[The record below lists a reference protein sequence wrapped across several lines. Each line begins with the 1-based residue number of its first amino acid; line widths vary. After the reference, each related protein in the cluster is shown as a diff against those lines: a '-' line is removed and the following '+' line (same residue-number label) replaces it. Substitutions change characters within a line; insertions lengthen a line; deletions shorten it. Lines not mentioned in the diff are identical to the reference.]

1 MTTACRFIHPIRSF
15 GRLLLIITVAL
26 ALNSPGLASPSSSGG
41 TSGGRAASAS
51 APAPQPQF
59 VYVGNHDSKDLSVF
73 HVNAATGE
81 LSPVAGS
88 PFRLETT
95 PTSVVASPNGEF
107 IFVAG
112 DSSAG
117 IFAYKIDSRGA
128 PQAVEGSPF
137 ETSASPHQL
146 VVDHSGNHL
155 YATVEES
162 GTVLAFAIDAA
173 SGKLTAIAG
182 SPFSAGRAASAI
194 AISPDDHFLF
204 VSSAAENVISSLGL
218 NERDGTLAPT
228 RNSAVETGFF
238 PERIAISASG
248 KELYV
253 SNAGSDSV
261 SAFAVD
267 TADGALTPAIG
278 SPFETLH
285 SPGDLVVTPDST
297 RLLVASSQA
306 AGLSGMSIHLEGTT
320 AAGESLLAP
329 ASPIAPRGSLTLAG
343 DVAGQFLF
351 TVNADSNTITRYLV
365 DPKTHNLS
373 VGSGLS
379 YATGSRPRALAVA
392 NTAPPQTT
400 ESISVALASGSL
412 LTFASTTGTVTLS
425 AAAVQGSD
433 SSCAGQVIQLAFS
446 VPSIGVI
453 STATENPATSVCVL
467 TGETTASFTVTTSTS
482 SGSATL
488 TAFATGF
495 TDGTTSLSVTLR
507 TITLTLPYTNIGTG
521 NTVTGTV
528 KLANPAPSIP
538 SPGGVTI
545 SLASSAAATASIA
558 PASVSIAAGAT
569 TASFTVTGVQA
580 NTATLTASVPTGG
593 YSNGT
598 LGVTVF
604 PPGLTIS
611 LPHNAVVAPGQS
623 LPYPVSIGAPATIN
637 LSVTLA
643 GSGGPGTVTF
653 TPNPVMIPIGQ
664 TSPTTAPTINGVN
677 IGPLSVTGRATGYAS
692 DTENATVQITLTFNP
707 NTLSVEAGTTKDLT
721 LSASAV
727 APAPNGFKITLAS
740 ANPLEASVGPNI
752 TIPAGSSS
760 VSVPITGVA
769 AGTTTVQATA
779 PGAIAGSAAITV
791 YSPPGITL
799 YGPEGGGSFTIGY
812 NGVVGLSG
820 ILAEAAP
827 AGNLVVKLVTP
838 ATSNLLLSKTA
849 TTGGSHSITVTVPAG
864 STSIPTFYALAKA
877 SSGNTTITATA
888 PAYSNGTATATFV
901 PSGFILEGGTSTTSL
916 SGTSPVYVYLA
927 QLDPTTL
934 AYTGQTLTLRAGA
947 PAVTLHLSNTDTPAG
962 VGTLGSSSVVFKAN
976 DTHVQTTF
984 KPAAA
989 GSAVIGFASTP
1000 AGYATPASNTTTTFT
1015 VTEPN
1020 SSLILCNIYSIT
1032 GTGAGSI
1039 GYNSACA
1046 SSVSLATAAPLG
1058 GRKVTLTSNS
1068 ANLLLSASATTVG
1081 SSSIT
1086 LTVAAGSTTAPQFYA
1101 QALASTG
1108 SATITETVPGYNS
1121 TTATVNF
1128 VPSGFIV
1135 LGGTTTTTFSGTS
1148 PVYVYFAQ
1156 LDPTT
1161 LAYTGQ
1167 TLILRPGASTATI
1180 GLTNADTPAGVGTL
1194 GSSSLVFKAGDTNHQ
1209 TTFQPAVAG
1218 SAVIGFSG
1226 TLAGYSTPSTNFT
1239 TTFTV
1244 TAPNSSLIL
1253 CNIYSI
1259 TGTGKGSMAY
1269 NSACA
1274 SSISLA
1280 VAAPTGGRP
1289 VTLTS
1294 NSANLLLSTSAT
1306 TVGSASITLNVPAGS
1321 TTAPQFYAQALA
1333 STGSAT
1339 ITETVSGY
1347 NSTTATV
1354 NFVPS
1359 GFIALG
1365 GTSTTTFS
1373 GTSPVYVYFA
1383 QLDPTTLAYT
1393 GQTLILRPGASTATV
1408 GLTNTDTPAGVGTL
1422 GASAVTFNAGDT
1434 SHQTTFQ
1441 PVSPGSAVIG
1451 FNSTLAGYSTPSTNA
1466 TTTFTVT
1473 APNTSLI
1480 FCNIYSITGTGTG
1493 SIAYN
1498 SACASSVS
1506 LATAAPAGGRTVN
1519 LTSSDPTKLLLSTSA
1534 TTVGSGSITLTVAAG
1549 STTAPQFYAQALV
1562 STGTVTV
1569 TESVSGYNPTAA
1581 TVNFVP
1587 SGFILQGGTTTT
1599 TFSGTS
1605 PVYVYF
1611 AQLDPTT
1618 LSYTGQTLT
1627 LRPGAAAATIGLT
1640 NTDTPAG
1647 VGTLGSNSLVFNP
1660 GDTSHQ
1666 TTFQPAVAGTA
1677 VIGFSST
1684 LAGYSKP
1691 SNFNT
1696 TTFTVTA
1703 PNSSL
1708 ILCNIYSVTGT
1719 GSGSM
1724 AYNSACASS
1733 ISLAVAAPAGGR
1745 TVTLTSNSANLL
1757 LSTSA
1762 TTVGLASITL
1772 SVAAGSTTAPQFYAQ
1787 ALASTGS
1794 ATITE
1799 TVPGYNPTTATV
1811 NFVPSGFIVVGGT
1824 STTSLSGTSP
1834 VYVYFAQLD
1843 PSTLAYEGQTL
1854 ILRPGA
1860 PAATI
1865 GLTNTDTPAG
1875 VGTLASNSL
1884 VFNPGDTSHQTTFQ
1898 PAVAGSAVIGFSST
1912 LAGYATPST
1921 NATTTFTV
1929 TTPTSSVLAVTVG
1942 NYMETTTN
1950 GTLQVGAPSGGVT
1963 VTISAPST
1971 AKILLSTSASVKG
1984 NTSISFTL
1992 AANSSSTPIFYVQSQ
2007 GGGAG
2012 TVTLTIS
2019 APGYANG
2026 TGTVTVYPSGFAL
2039 QGSNFTTTLTDNPTT
2054 LTIVP
2059 AALDPT
2065 FLNIYQVQELVPN
2078 VTTLLAPVT
2087 PTGTLVLTVQSGT
2100 APVGMFSLNSVTFK
2114 GDDNPN
2120 FLTSSFVP
2128 ESVGTALITITS
2140 PAGFSNAST
2149 EITATVTQ

>member
-1 MTTACRFIHPIRSF
+1 MIA
-15 GRLLLIITVAL
+15 VAL
-26 ALNSPGLASPSSSGG
+26 VLNSPGLASPSSSGRE
-41 TSGGRAASAS
+41 SGGQTASAG
-51 APAPQPQF
+51 ATALTPQF

-73 HVNAATGE
+73 HINAATGA
-81 LSPVAGS
+81 LSPIAGS
-88 PFRLETT
+88 PFPLETA

-107 IFVAG
+107 LFIAG

-128 PQAVEGSPF
+128 PQAVEDSPF
-137 ETSASPHQL
+137 ETAESPHQL
-146 VVDHSGNHL
+146 VMDHAGNHL
-155 YATVEES
+155 YATGKES
-162 GTVLAFAIDAA
+162 GTVVAFAIDAT

-182 SPFSAGRAASAI
+182 SPFSADGAPSGL
-194 AISPDDHFLF
+194 AISPDDRFLF
-204 VSSAAENVISSLGL
+204 VASAAENAIFSFQINGQSGA
-218 NERDGTLAPT
+218 LAPT
-228 RNSAVETGFF
+228 RNPAVETGFF
-238 PERIAISASG
+238 PDTIAISASG

-253 SNAGSDSV
+253 TNTGSDSV
-261 SAFAVD
+261 SAFLVD
-267 TADGALTPAIG
+267 PVKGALTPANG
-278 SPFETLH
+278 SPFQTLH
-285 SPGDLVVTPDST
+285 SPGDLLVTPDT
-297 RLLVASSQA
+297 ARLLVASSQA
-306 AGLSGMSIHLEGTT
+306 AGLSGMAIHSEGAL
-320 AAGESLLAP
+320 AAGQRLLDA
-329 ASPIAPRGSLTLAG
+329 ALPIASHGSLNLAG

-351 TVNADSNTITRYLV
+351 TLNADSNIITRYLV
-365 DPKTHNLS
+365 DPQTHNLS
-373 VGSGLS
+373 VGSALS
-379 YATGSRPRALAVA
+379 YATGSRPRAIAVA
-392 NTAPPQTT
+392 NTALPQTT
-400 ESISVALASGSL
+400 ESIAVALASGSL

-425 AAAVQGSD
+425 APAVQGSD
-433 SSCAGQVIQLAFS
+433 SSCLGQVIQLAFS
-446 VPSIGVI
+446 VPSIAVI

-467 TGETTASFTVTTSTS
+467 TGATTASFTVTTATS

-495 TDGTTSLSVTLR
+495 TDGTTSLSVSLR

-528 KLANPAPSIP
+528 KLANPAPSVP
-538 SPGGVTI
+538 APGGVTI
-545 SLASSAAATASIA
+545 SLASSAAATAGIA

-623 LPYPVSIGAPATIN
+623 LPYPVSIGAAATANVSI
-637 LSVTLA
+637 TLA
-643 GSGGPGTVTF
+643 GSVGPGTVTF
-653 TPNPVMIPIGQ
+653 APSTVVIPIGQ
-664 TSPTTAPTINGVN
+664 TSPTTAPTINGVH
-677 IGPLSVTGRATGYAS
+677 IGPLSVTGRAAGYAS

-707 NTLSVEAGTTKDLT
+707 NTLSVETGATKDLT

-727 APAPNGFKITLAS
+727 APTGGFKIMLAS
-740 ANPLEASVGPNI
+740 ANPLEATVPA
-752 TIPAGSSS
+752 TVLIPVGSSS
-760 VSVPITGVA
+760 VSVPVKGVA

-799 YGPEGGGSFTIGY
+799 YGPQGSGSFTIGY
-812 NGVVGLSG
+812 NGVVALSG
-820 ILAEAAP
+820 SLAVAAP
-827 AGNLVVKLVTP
+827 AGNLAVKLATP
-838 ATSNLLLSKTA
+838 TTSNLLLSTKA
-849 TTGGSHSITVTVPAG
+849 TTGGSHSIIVTVPAG
-864 STSIPTFYALAKA
+864 STSIPSFYALAKA
-877 SSGNTTITATA
+877 SSGNVTITATA

-916 SGTSPVYVYLA
+916 SGTSPVYIYLA

-934 AYTGQTLTLRAGA
+934 AYTGQTVTLRAGA
-947 PAVTLHLSNTDTPAG
+947 PAVTIHLTNTDTPPG
-962 VGTLGSSSVVFKAN
+962 VGTLGSSSVVLKAGN
-976 DTHVQTTF
+976 SYVQTTF
-984 KPAAA
+984 QPAAGGTA
-989 GSAVIGFASTP
+989 TIGFASTP
-1000 AGYATPASNTTTTFT
+1000 TGYSAASNNNTTTFT
-1015 VTEPN
+1015 VTTPN

-1032 GTGAGSI
+1032 GTGSGSI

-1046 SSVSLATAAPLG
+1046 SSISLAAAAPLG
-1058 GRKVTLTSNS
+1058 GRKVTLTSDS
-1068 ANLLLSASATTVG
+1068 PNLLLSTSATTVG
-1081 SSSIT
+1081 SGSIT

-1121 TTATVNF
+1121 TTATVQF
-1128 VPSGFIV
+1128 IPSGFIV
-1135 LGGTTTTTFSGTS
+1135 QGGTTTTTFSGTS

-1180 GLTNADTPAGVGTL
+1180 GLTNTDTPAGVGTL
-1194 GSSSLVFKAGDTNHQ
+1194 GSTSLVFKPGDTNHQ

-1218 SAVIGFSG
+1218 SAVIGFSS
-1226 TLAGYSTPSTNFT
+1226 TPAGYSTPSTNTT

-1244 TAPNSSLIL
+1244 TEPNSSLIL
-1253 CNIYSI
+1253 CNIYPI
-1259 TGTGKGSMAY
+1259 TGTGTGSLAY

-1274 SSISLA
+1274 SSVSLA
-1280 VAAPTGGRP
+1280 IAAPTGGRT

-1354 NFVPS
+1354 KFVPS
-1359 GFIALG
+1359 GFIVQG

-1422 GASAVTFNAGDT
+1422 GASSVTFNAGDT

-1441 PVSPGSAVIG
+1441 PVSAGSAVIG
-1451 FNSTLAGYSTPSTNA
+1451 FSSTLAGYSTPSSNV

-1480 FCNIYSITGTGTG
+1480 LCNIYSITGTGTG

-1498 SACASSVS
+1498 SACASSAS
-1506 LATAAPAGGRTVN
+1506 LATAAPTGGRTVT

-1562 STGTVTV
+1562 STGTATI

-1587 SGFILQGGTTTT
+1587 SGFILLGGTSTT

-1647 VGTLGSNSLVFNP
+1647 VGTLGSSSLVFNP

-1677 VIGFSST
+1677 VIGSSGT
-1684 LAGYSKP
+1684 PAGYSKP
-1691 SNFNT
+1691 SNNNT

-1708 ILCNIYSVTGT
+1708 ILCNIYSITGTGT
-1719 GSGSM
+1719 GSI

-1733 ISLAVAAPAGGR
+1733 ISLAIAAPTAR

-1762 TTVGLASITL
+1762 TTVGSASIALTI
-1772 SVAAGSTTAPQFYAQ
+1772 AAGSTTAPQFYAQ

-1799 TVPGYNPTTATV
+1799 TVPGYNSTTATV
-1811 NFVPSGFIVVGGT
+1811 KFVPSGFILLGGT
-1824 STTSLSGTSP
+1824 STTSLSATSP

-1843 PSTLAYEGQTL
+1843 PSTLAYTGQTL

-1860 PAATI
+1860 STATV

-1875 VGTLASNSL
+1875 VGTLTSSSL

-1912 LAGYATPST
+1912 LAGYSIPST

-1929 TTPTSSVLAVTVG
+1929 TTPTSSVQAATVG
-1942 NYMETTTN
+1942 NYMETTTY
-1950 GTLQVGAPSGGVT
+1950 GTLQVGAPAGGVK
-1963 VTISAPST
+1963 VTITAPSSGT
-1971 AKILLSTSASVKG
+1971 MLLSTAASVKG
-1984 NTSISFTL
+1984 TTSISFTL
-1992 AANSSSTPIFYVQSQ
+1992 AAGSSSTPTFYVQSQ

-2012 TVTLTIS
+2012 TVNLTIS

-2026 TGTVTVYPSGFAL
+2026 TGVVTVYPSGFAL
-2039 QGSNFTTTLTDNPTT
+2039 QGSNFTTSLTDNPTT

-2059 AALDPT
+2059 AALDPM

-2078 VTTLLAPVT
+2078 VTALLGSVT

-2100 APVGMFSLNSVTFK
+2100 PPVGMFSLNSVTFK

>member
-1 MTTACRFIHPIRSF
+1 MPI
-15 GRLLLIITVAL
+15 
-26 ALNSPGLASPSSSGG
+26 
-41 TSGGRAASAS
+41 
-51 APAPQPQF
+51 
-59 VYVGNHDSKDLSVF
+59 DLEG
-73 HVNAATGE
+73 ATTGE
-81 LSPVAGS
+81 
-88 PFRLETT
+88 
-95 PTSVVASPNGEF
+95 
-107 IFVAG
+107 
-112 DSSAG
+112 
-117 IFAYKIDSRGA
+117 
-128 PQAVEGSPF
+128 
-137 ETSASPHQL
+137 H
-146 VVDHSGNHL
+146 
-155 YATVEES
+155 
-162 GTVLAFAIDAA
+162 
-173 SGKLTAIAG
+173 
-182 SPFSAGRAASAI
+182 
-194 AISPDDHFLF
+194 
-204 VSSAAENVISSLGL
+204 
-218 NERDGTLAPT
+218 
-228 RNSAVETGFF
+228 
-238 PERIAISASG
+238 
-248 KELYV
+248 
-253 SNAGSDSV
+253 
-261 SAFAVD
+261 
-267 TADGALTPAIG
+267 
-278 SPFETLH
+278 
-285 SPGDLVVTPDST
+285 
-297 RLLVASSQA
+297 
-306 AGLSGMSIHLEGTT
+306 
-320 AAGESLLAP
+320 LLAP
-329 ASPIAPRGSLTLAG
+329 ASPIASHGSLVLAG
-343 DVAGQFLF
+343 DTAGKFLF
-351 TVNADSNTITRYLV
+351 AANADSNTVTRYLV
-365 DPKTHNLS
+365 DPQTRHLD

-379 YATGSRPRALAVA
+379 YPAGSRPRAIAVV
-392 NTAPPQTT
+392 NTVQPQTT
-400 ESISVALASGSL
+400 ESIAVSLASGSL

-467 TGETTASFTVTTSTS
+467 IGATTASFTVTTAAN

-495 TDGTTSLSVTLR
+495 NDGTTSLSVSLR

-528 KLANPAPSIP
+528 KLADPAPSIP
-538 SPGGVTI
+538 APGGVTI

-593 YSNGT
+593 YGKGT

-623 LPYPVSIGAPATIN
+623 LPYPVSIGAAATSAVSIK
-637 LSVTLA
+637 LVGSV
-643 GSGGPGTVTF
+643 GPGTVTF
-653 TPNPVMIPIGQ
+653 TPNPVIIPIGA
-664 TSPTTAPTINGVN
+664 TSPTTAPTINGVH
-677 IGPLSVTGRATGYAS
+677 IGPLSVTGSAPGYAS
-692 DTENATVQITLTFNP
+692 DTENAVVQITLTFNP
-707 NTLSVEAGTTKDLT
+707 NTLSVETGVTKDLT

-727 APAPNGFKITLAS
+727 APTGGFKIMLAS
-740 ANPLEASVGPNI
+740 VNPLEATVPATVI
-752 TIPAGSSS
+752 IPAGSSS
-760 VSVPITGVA
+760 VSVPIKGVA
-769 AGTTTVQATA
+769 AGSTTIQATA

-799 YGPEGGGSFTIGY
+799 YGPQGSSNFTIGY
-812 NGVVGLSG
+812 NGVVALSG
-820 ILAEAAP
+820 ALAVAAP
-827 AGNLVVKLVTP
+827 AGNLVVKLTTP
-838 ATSNLLLSKTA
+838 ATSNLLLSTKA
-849 TTGGSHSITVTVPAG
+849 TTGGGHSIVVTVPAG
-864 STSIPTFYALAKA
+864 STSIPSFYALSKA
-877 SSGNTTITATA
+877 SSGTAAITATA

-901 PSGFILEGGTSTTSL
+901 PSGFILQGGTSTTSL

-947 PAVTLHLSNTDTPAG
+947 PAVTIGLTNTDTPAG
-962 VGTLGSSSVVFKAN
+962 VGTLGSSSVVLKAGN
-976 DTHVQTTF
+976 SHVQTTF
-984 KPAAA
+984 QPAAGGTA
-989 GSAVIGFASTP
+989 TIGFASTP
-1000 AGYATPASNTTTTFT
+1000 AGYFAASNDNTTTFT
-1015 VTEPN
+1015 VTTPN

-1032 GTGAGSI
+1032 GTGSGPI

-1046 SSVSLATAAPLG
+1046 SSVSLAAAAPIG
-1058 GRKVTLTSNS
+1058 GKKVTLTSNS
-1068 ANLLLSASATTVG
+1068 ANLLLSTSATTVG
-1081 SSSIT
+1081 ASSIT
-1086 LTVAAGSTTAPQFYA
+1086 LTVAAGSTTAPQFYV

-1121 TTATVNF
+1121 TTATVKF

-1135 LGGTTTTTFSGTS
+1135 VGGTTTTTFSGTS
-1148 PVYVYFAQ
+1148 PVYAYFAQ
-1156 LDPTT
+1156 LDPST

-1167 TLILRPGASTATI
+1167 TLILRPGASTATV
-1180 GLTNADTPAGVGTL
+1180 GLTNTDTPAGVGTL
-1194 GSSSLVFKAGDTNHQ
+1194 GSTSLVFKPGDTSHQ

-1218 SAVIGFSG
+1218 SAVIGFSS
-1226 TLAGYSTPSTNFT
+1226 TLAGYSTPSTNTT

-1259 TGTGKGSMAY
+1259 TGTGSGNIGY

-1274 SSISLA
+1274 SSVSLA
-1280 VAAPTGGRP
+1280 IAAPTGGRA

-1333 STGSAT
+1333 SSGSAT

-1354 NFVPS
+1354 KFVPS
-1359 GFIALG
+1359 GFIVLG

-1383 QLDPTTLAYT
+1383 QLDPSTLAYT

-1422 GASAVTFNAGDT
+1422 GASSLAFNPGDT

-1441 PVSPGSAVIG
+1441 PASPGSAVIS
-1451 FNSTLAGYSTPSTNA
+1451 FSSTLAGYSTPTSNN

-1480 FCNIYSITGTGTG
+1480 LCNIYSITGTGTG
-1493 SIAYN
+1493 TIAYN
-1498 SACASSVS
+1498 SACASSIS
-1506 LATAAPAGGRTVN
+1506 LATAAPTGGRTVT
-1519 LTSSDPTKLLLSTSA
+1519 LTSSDASKLLLSTSA
-1534 TTVGSGSITLTVAAG
+1534 TTVGSASITLTVAAG
-1549 STTAPQFYAQALV
+1549 STTAPQFYTQALV
-1562 STGTVTV
+1562 STGTATI
-1569 TESVSGYNPTAA
+1569 TLSVSGYNPTAA

-1587 SGFILQGGTTTT
+1587 SGFIVLGGTTTT

-1611 AQLDPTT
+1611 AQLNPTT

-1647 VGTLGSNSLVFNP
+1647 VGTLGSSSLVFNP

-1677 VIGFSST
+1677 VIGFSGT

-1691 SNFNT
+1691 SNDNT

-1708 ILCNIYSVTGT
+1708 ILCNIYSITGT
-1719 GSGSM
+1719 GSGNL

-1733 ISLAVAAPAGGR
+1733 ISLAIAAPTGGR

-1757 LSTSA
+1757 LSASA
-1762 TTVGLASITL
+1762 TTVGSASITL
-1772 SVAAGSTTAPQFYAQ
+1772 AVAAGSTTAPAFYAQ

-1799 TVPGYNPTTATV
+1799 TVPGYNSTTATV
-1811 NFVPSGFIVVGGT
+1811 KFVPSGFIVLGGT
-1824 STTSLSGTSP
+1824 STTSLSATSP
-1834 VYVYFAQLD
+1834 VYVYFGQLD
-1843 PSTLAYEGQTL
+1843 PTTLDYTGQTL

-1860 PAATI
+1860 STATV

-1875 VGTLASNSL
+1875 VGTLASSSL

-1898 PAVAGSAVIGFSST
+1898 PAVAGSAVIGFSGT
-1912 LAGYATPST
+1912 LAGYSTPST

-1929 TTPTSSVLAVTVG
+1929 TTPTSSVQALTVG
-1942 NYMETTTN
+1942 NYMEMTTF
-1950 GTLQVGAPSGGVT
+1950 GTLQVGAPSGGVK
-1963 VTISAPST
+1963 VTITAPSSGT
-1971 AKILLSTSASVKG
+1971 MLLSTSASVKG
-1984 NTSISFTL
+1984 TTSISFTL
-1992 AANSSSTPIFYVQSQ
+1992 AAGSSSTPTFYVQSQ

-2012 TVTLTIS
+2012 TVDLTIS

-2026 TGTVTVYPSGFAL
+2026 TGVITVYPSGFAL

-2059 AALDPT
+2059 AALDPM

-2078 VTTLLAPVT
+2078 VTTLLAPAT

-2100 APVGMFSLNSVTFK
+2100 APVGTFSLNSVTFK

-2128 ESVGTALITITS
+2128 KSVGTALITITS
-2140 PAGFSNAST
+2140 PTGFSNAST